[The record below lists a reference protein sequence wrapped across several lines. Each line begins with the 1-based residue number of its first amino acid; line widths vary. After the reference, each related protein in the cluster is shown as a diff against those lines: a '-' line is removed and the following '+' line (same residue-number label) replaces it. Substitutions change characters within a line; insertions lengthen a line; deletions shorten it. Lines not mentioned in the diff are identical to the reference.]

1 MRAASSI
8 RKAARR
14 QKEDKMQK
22 FKKWIP
28 LYIMMLPGLLY
39 LFMNNY
45 IPMLGIVIA
54 FKKMNFTKGILG
66 SEWCGFDNFK
76 YLFST
81 QDAFV
86 NHKKYAAL

>member
-28 LYIMMLPGLLY
+28 LYIMMLPGYFICL
-39 LFMNNY
+39 
-45 IPMLGIVIA
+45 
-54 FKKMNFTKGILG
+54 
-66 SEWCGFDNFK
+66 
-76 YLFST
+76 
-81 QDAFV
+81 
-86 NHKKYAAL
+86 